1 MPSPIQ
7 MKSALGQKKKFKFLL
22 NGSKLTFA
30 KIERQLASP
39 MISLET
45 DLKDSSIKTRKL
57 ILHTPD
63 DDERPVYISGNFNN
77 WATQDY
83 RFKMK
88 KIDEGKYEFEFPEEE
103 IFQGELIYK
112 FTKGDWSEVEIDRY
126 GNRTP
131 NRIWSDS
138 KTSRI
143 EKVAKWRKNW
153 LPYRPSQLPK
163 IHLISEEFEIPQ
175 LNKKRKIWALLPHD
189 YESSDEHYPVLYLQ
203 DAQNLFNENAEF
215 GNWQIDKKLAVMSDY
230 GIGKI
235 IIIAVEH
242 AESERIQE
250 YNVGK
255 TLLGKGQGKQYIR
268 FITDTLKPFVDKT
281 FRTKPEREHTGIG
294 GSSMGGLV
302 SIFSGLI
309 YPEVFGKLM
318 VFSPSL
324 WVIPKIKLGFLD
336 FFDPQETRLYLYAGG
351 DESETM
357 VEHVSKLR
365 KRLLKRESLQGKM
378 KIRLSINEQ
387 GKHNESYW
395 SDEFPKAIEWLF
407 FSNKEE

>member
-1 MPSPIQ
+1 MNSESQSNINTPQATKTKTIILNTPI
-7 MKSALGQKKKFKFLL
+7 
-22 NGSKLTFA
+22 
-30 KIERQLASP
+30 
-39 MISLET
+39 
-45 DLKDSSIKTRKL
+45 
-57 ILHTPD
+57 

-77 WATQDY
+77 WATQDRRY
-83 RFKMK
+83 LMK
-88 KIDEGKYEFEFPEEE
+88 KCAKGKYEFTFPPSSEFEK
-103 IFQGELIYK
+103 ELIYK

-131 NRIWSDS
+131 NRSWDDD
-138 KTSRI
+138 KDTKV

-153 LPYRPSQLPK
+153 LPYRPSQLP
-163 IHLISEEFEIPQ
+163 IIRLISEEFEIPQ
-175 LNKKRKIWALLPHD
+175 LNKTRKVWALLPHD
-189 YESSDEHYPVLYLQ
+189 YNSSDETYPVLYLH
-203 DAQNLFNENAEF
+203 DAQNLFNENAAF

-235 IIIAVEH
+235 IVIAVEH
-242 AESERIQE
+242 GESERLQE

-255 TLLGKGQGKQYIR
+255 TVLGAGSGKKYIR
-268 FITDTLKPFVDKT
+268 FITDTLKPFVDNT
-281 FRTKPEREHTGIG
+281 YRTKTEREFTGIG

-336 FFDPQETRLYLYAGG
+336 IFEPQDTRLYLYAGG

-357 VEHVSKLR
+357 VKHVLKFR
-365 KRLLKRESLQGKM
+365 KRLLKRESLKGKM
-378 KIRLSINEQ
+378 KVHLSINEE
-387 GKHNESYW
+387 GKHNETYW

-407 FSNKEE
+407 FSNKED